1 MNQLEENFAAVP
13 SSRAETI
20 EKRPERRFTRWIILA
35 SGEGAGRV
43 ASLYFTKMKNEAI
56 ENRILL
62 MNSNPA
68 DIDNTLTELE
78 KWAVTEE
85 EKALITQIGRRN
97 TLIFGAVGGA
107 GNVYKEGEE
116 YARKDFETKIRRPI
130 EALGTAAGDVV
141 LDMAAL
147 GGGTGNGSIPYIIHQ
162 MKHGTSVSLQNHI
175 HVALAIL
182 PYSTEPDHRQ
192 FNAVCGLSRLLK
204 FGDNSQQNADMV
216 LIVDNSKIA
225 ENIELTEGIDPKF
238 HDINKKIIKAID
250 LMIAPGRRT
259 KGVIDIKDYVKFP
272 SLMNLYHFTPCVS
285 VDNDIN
291 FIEIEMALDEAANNS
306 FMRMD
311 PKTAVLGYLI
321 VSVPEKHLD
330 KGDFTEDKI
339 NSIFNKWKKEN
350 IIGKMGMVSLAYNK
364 SRKDTFDVLL
374 LLGGFSLK
382 EALEKPWQDFK
393 SLKRILM
400 MAEEGGHIE
409 LDHVKLSVEEI
420 VRIEGILKN
429 YVDHT
434 EKVVKEFSKE
444 EEDEDEGDEE

>member
-1 MNQLEENFAAVP
+1 MSQLEENLEAVRP
-13 SSRAETI
+13 SRAETI
-20 EKRPERRFTRWIILA
+20 EESAERQFTRWIILA
-35 SGEGAGRV
+35 SGEGAGKV

-56 ENRILL
+56 DNRILL
-62 MNSNPA
+62 MNSNRT
-68 DIDNTLTELE
+68 DISNTLLELE
-78 KWAVTEE
+78 KKAVTEE
-85 EKALITQIGRRN
+85 EKALIAQIGRRN
-97 TLIFGAVGGA
+97 ILLFGGGGA

-182 PYSTEPDHRQ
+182 PYSTEPDQRQ

-238 HDINKKIIKAID
+238 PDINKKIIKAID
-250 LMIAPGRRT
+250 LMIAPGRLS

-291 FIEIEMALDEAANNS
+291 FIEIEMALDEAAKNS
-306 FMRMD
+306 FVNMD
-311 PKTAVLGYLI
+311 PKTAVIGYLI
-321 VSVPEKHLD
+321 VSVPEKHLN

-350 IIGKMGMVSLAYNK
+350 ICGKMGMVSLAYNK
-364 SRKDTFDVLL
+364 SKKDTFDVLL

-382 EALEKPWQDFK
+382 EMLEKPWQDFK
-393 SLKRILM
+393 SLKKILM
-400 MAEEGGHIE
+400 MAEEGGHVE
-409 LDHVKLSVEEI
+409 LDNVKLSVEEI

-429 YVDHT
+429 YIDHT
-434 EKVVKEFSKE
+434 EKVVKEFCKE
-444 EEDEDEGDEE
+444 EEDEDEVEEE